1 MITHDRWQ
9 RIKEIFQ
16 SAQEK
21 TPTERIEFLNE
32 VCADDKSIR
41 EEVEALLTADD
52 SNEDFLSAPAYEFA
66 AGMLSDEEPDGSEF
80 ANGQRV
86 GRYTILCPLGAGG
99 MGQIYLAQDDQLGR
113 KIALKMIARAFATD
127 TRRVLR
133 FQQEAR
139 AASALNHPNVCV
151 IHEIGVTENN
161 RHFIAME
168 YIQGITL
175 RDKLTREQIT
185 ALDALH
191 IARQV
196 ADALGAAHAA
206 GIVHR
211 DIKPENIMLRPDG
224 YVKVLDFGLAKLTE
238 VLHEP
243 DAVTEPELPVGT
255 HHIST
260 AVRTEAGTLMGTVKY
275 MSPEQLREM
284 ELDERTDIW
293 SLGVVLYEMLTR
305 TTPFEARTPNGT
317 IASIIAQHPPTLI
330 LPEEM
335 PVRFREIVEKALDK
349 ERTTRYQT
357 VTMLASDLNT
367 LQRELEREHE
377 DHLATGQTTL
387 RWYSQP
393 TKPYETHVV
402 GSGSA
407 LFTRLKSQ
415 AISTAD
421 FLLSE
426 IRSHKAAALFTG
438 VTGVLALLVLLPY
451 VTRFIGQVTN
461 RDNNVPQVAE
471 QAPVMVLKP
480 QKPLTNAGTS
490 ICSAVSPDGRL
501 VAHAEQ
507 QDGKQRLIVTG
518 TTSFGTSVVVPADDV
533 HYLGVTFSP
542 DNNYLY
548 FTRKEKSR
556 SGVLYR
562 VALQGALPV
571 KLKESVD
578 SPISLS
584 PEGDRFAFVRYN
596 NDTNE
601 SSVIVSD
608 IAATEERTLA
618 TRNGRNRFSEFGL
631 SWSPDGRSIVSPAS
645 RWNKGFHVDLIAID
659 LNTGKE
665 QMIGNRSWPL
675 VYQVAWQ
682 PDMSALI
689 ISARER
695 AMSPLQLWRIAYPS
709 GEIQK
714 LTNDLTEYYS
724 VSVSGEKI
732 VSVKTDWNWR
742 MWRLTVDGSSAP
754 AAIMTGAG
762 EISGV
767 SWTAKDKIVYAAMAQ
782 DRLNLSR
789 IDPDGSNQ
797 VQLTVNSGDNY
808 TPAASPDGKFIVFLS
823 TRGGG
828 FDIYRLNAETG
839 NDIKQ
844 LTASDGNAY
853 PSVSADNQWVAYD
866 HVEDVGGRGIW
877 SVPLEGGEPVK
888 LIDGYRMPVYSP
900 DNSLFVARSPLN
912 SGPGDV
918 AIFSAKGGPPLKRL
932 NIPLMEWQRL
942 YWLDNH
948 TLSFIKHEKGISNIW
963 SYDIN
968 TDETRQLTSFD
979 SDQIFAYAWSPDH
992 QQLVCQRG
1000 IKQGNVTIMG
1010 SDQ

>member
-9 RIKEIFQ
+9 RIKEIFE
-16 SAQEK
+16 SAQGK
-21 TPTERIEFLNE
+21 TATERLEFLDE
-32 VCADDKSIR
+32 VCGDDKYIR

-52 SNEDFLSAPAYEFA
+52 SNADFLDAPAYEFA
-66 AGMLSDEEPDGSEF
+66 AGMLSDEEPTVSEF
-80 ANGQRV
+80 ANGHKV

-99 MGQIYLAQDDQLGR
+99 MGQIYLAQDEQLGR
-113 KIALKMIARAFATD
+113 KIALKMITRAFATD
-127 TRRVLR
+127 PRRVLR

-151 IHEIGVTENN
+151 IHETGVTDND

-175 RDKLTREQIT
+175 RDKLAREQIT
-185 ALDALH
+185 PLQALH

-238 VLHEP
+238 LLHQPEP
-243 DAVTEPELPVGT
+243 QARLDRVRRGPV
-255 HHIST
+255 ST
-260 AVRTEAGTLMGTVKY
+260 NFTTEAGTLMGTVKY
-275 MSPEQLREM
+275 MSPEQLKEM

-305 TTPFEARTPNGT
+305 TTPFEAHTPNGT
-317 IASIIAQHPPTLI
+317 IASIIAQHPPTLVLSEQ
-330 LPEEM
+330 LPR
-335 PVRFREIVEKALDK
+335 RFREIVKKAMEKDRA
-349 ERTTRYQT
+349 TRYQT
-357 VTMLASDLNT
+357 VQMLATDLTT
-367 LQRELEREHE
+367 LQRELEREG
-377 DHLATGQTTL
+377 DDRFATTQATL
-387 RWYSQP
+387 QWVPPPIAS
-393 TKPYETHVV
+393 YETHHTT
-402 GSGSA
+402 SGSP
-407 LFTRLKSQ
+407 LTRLKSQ
-415 AISTAD
+415 AISTAE
-421 FLLSE
+421 FLFSE

-438 VTGVLALLVLLPY
+438 VTGVLALLVLLPSLG
-451 VTRFIGQVTN
+451 RFIGQFTN
-461 RDNNVPQVAE
+461 RNSNGQHAAE
-471 QAPVMVLKP
+471 AAPIMVLKP

-490 ICSAVSPDGRL
+490 ICSAISPDGRL

-518 TTSFGTSVVVPADDV
+518 TTTFGTSVVVPADDV
-533 HYLGVTFSP
+533 QYLGLAFSP

-548 FTRKEKSR
+548 FTRTEKSR

-562 VALQGALPV
+562 LALQGALPV

-596 NDTNE
+596 YETNE
-601 SSVIVSD
+601 SSVIISD

-618 TRNGRNRFSEFGL
+618 TRQGRNRFSEFGL
-631 SWSPDGRSIVSPAS
+631 AWSPNGRSVVCPAS
-645 RWNKGFHVDLIAID
+645 RWDKGKSFRIDLYAID
-659 LNTGKE
+659 VNTGQE
-665 QMIGNRSWPL
+665 QTIGKRSWASI
-675 VYQVAWQ
+675 YQVAWQ
-682 PDMSALI
+682 PDMNALI

-695 AMSPLQLWRIAYPS
+695 FMAQHQLWRIAYPS
-709 GEIQK
+709 GDIQK

-724 VSVSGEKI
+724 VSVAGEKI
-732 VSVKTDWNWR
+732 VSVKTDWQWR
-742 MWRLTVDGSSAP
+742 MWRLTLDGSSAP
-754 AAIMTGAG
+754 AAIMTGSG

-767 SWTAKDKIVYAAMAQ
+767 VWTARDQIVYAAMAQ

-853 PSVSADNQWVAYD
+853 PSISADNQWVAYD

-877 SVPLEGGEPVK
+877 SVPLAGGEPVK
-888 LIDGYRMPVYSP
+888 LSDGYRMPVYSP
-900 DNSLFVARSPLN
+900 DNSLFVARSPLT

-918 AIFSAKGGPPLKRL
+918 AIFSAKGGSPLKRL
-932 NIPLMEWQRL
+932 NIPVMEWQKV
-942 YWLDNH
+942 YWLDSH
-948 TLSFIKHEKGISNIW
+948 TLSFIKVVKGISNIW

-968 TDETRQLTSFD
+968 TDQMKQLTNFD
-979 SDQIFAYAWSPDH
+979 SEQIFSYAWSPDH
-992 QQLVCQRG
+992 RQLVCQRG
-1000 IKQGNVTIMG
+1000 VKLGNVTIIG

>member
-21 TPTERIEFLNE
+21 TPTERLEFLDE
-32 VCADDKSIR
+32 VCGDDKSIR

-52 SNEDFLSAPAYEFA
+52 SNENFLSAPAYEFA
-66 AGMLSDEEPDGSEF
+66 AGMLSDEEPDASEF

-185 ALDALH
+185 PLDALH

-243 DAVTEPELPVGT
+243 DDATEPELPVGT
-255 HHIST
+255 HDIST
-260 AVRTEAGTLMGTVKY
+260 TVRTEAGTLMGTVKY

-305 TTPFEARTPNGT
+305 TTPFEALTPNGT
-317 IASIIAQHPPTLI
+317 IASIIAQQPPTLV

-357 VTMLASDLNT
+357 VTMLASDLNA
-367 LQRELEREHE
+367 LQRELQREHD

-393 TKPYETHVV
+393 TKPYGTRVV

-407 LFTRLKSQ
+407 IFTRLRSQ

-461 RDNNVPQVAE
+461 RDNIVAQGAE
-471 QAPVMVLKP
+471 PRPVTVLKP

-490 ICSAVSPDGRL
+490 ICSAISPDGRL

-507 QDGKQRLIVTG
+507 QGGKQRLIVTG
-518 TTSFGTSVVVPADDV
+518 TTTFGTSVVVPADDV
-533 HYLGVTFSP
+533 QYLGLTFSL

-571 KLKESVD
+571 KLKENVD

-584 PEGDRFAFVRYN
+584 PEGDRFALVRYN

-601 SSVIVSD
+601 SFVIVSD

-618 TRNGRNRFSEFGL
+618 TRKGRNRFSEYGL
-631 SWSPDGRSIVSPAS
+631 SWSPDGRNIVCPAS
-645 RWNKGFHVDLIAID
+645 RWDKGFHVDLIAID
-659 LNTGKE
+659 PNTGTA

-675 VYQVAWQ
+675 VYQVAWE

-695 AMSPLQLWRIAYPS
+695 AMSPLQLWRIPYPS

-742 MWRLTVDGSSAP
+742 MWRLTLDGSSAP

-767 SWTAKDKIVYAAMAQ
+767 SWTAKGKIVYAAMAQ

-808 TPAASPDGKFIVFLS
+808 TPAASSDGKFIVFLS

-866 HVEDVGGRGIW
+866 HVDELGRSVW
-877 SVPLEGGEPVK
+877 SVPLGGGEPVK
-888 LIDGYRMPVYSP
+888 LTEGYRMPVYSP

-918 AIFSAKGGPPLKRL
+918 AIFAAQGGPPLKRL
-932 NIPLMEWQRL
+932 KIPVMEWQRL

-968 TDETRQLTSFD
+968 TDETRQLTKFD

-1000 IKQGNVTIMG
+1000 MKQGNVTIIG
-1010 SDQ
+1010 DEQ

>member
-21 TPTERIEFLNE
+21 TPTERIEFLDE
-32 VCADDKSIR
+32 VCGDDKSIR

-66 AGMLSDEEPDGSEF
+66 AGMLSDEEPYVSEF
-80 ANGQRV
+80 TNGQRV

-113 KIALKMIARAFATD
+113 KIALKMIARAFAAD

-185 ALDALH
+185 PLDALH

-243 DAVTEPELPVGT
+243 DAATEPELPLGPR
-255 HHIST
+255 HIST
-260 AVRTEAGTLMGTVKY
+260 TVRTEAGTLMGTVKY

-317 IASIIAQHPPTLI
+317 IASIIAPHPPTLV

-367 LQRELEREHE
+367 LQRELEREHD
-377 DHLATGQTTL
+377 DHLATAQTTL

-407 LFTRLKSQ
+407 IFTRLKSQ

-461 RDNNVPQVAE
+461 RDNIVPQVAE
-471 QAPVMVLKP
+471 PAPKLKP
-480 QKPLTNAGTS
+480 QTPLTNAGTS
-490 ICSAVSPDGRL
+490 ICSAISPDGRFI
-501 VAHAEQ
+501 AHAEH
-507 QDGKQRLIVTG
+507 QDGKQKLMITG
-518 TTSFGTSVVVPADDV
+518 STSFGTDVVVPPDEV
-533 HYLGVTFSP
+533 QYLGLTFSP

-548 FTRKEKSR
+548 FTRKEKSSR
-556 SGVLYR
+556 FGILYR
-562 VALQGALPV
+562 LAIPKAPPV
-571 KLKESVD
+571 KLKERVD
-578 SPISLS
+578 SPISIS
-584 PEGDRFAFVRYN
+584 PEGDRLAFVRYN

-601 SSVIVSD
+601 TSVIVSD
-608 IAATEERTLA
+608 IAATEERTIA
-618 TRNGRNRFSEFGL
+618 TRRGRNRFSEFGL
-631 SWSPDGRSIVSPAS
+631 AWSPDGHSVVCPAS
-645 RWNKGFHVDLIAID
+645 RWDTGYHIDLIAID
-659 LNTGKE
+659 VNTGKE
-665 QMIGNRSWPL
+665 QTIGNRTWAS
-675 VYQVAWQ
+675 VQQVAWE
-682 PDMSALI
+682 PNMSALI

-695 AMSPLQLWRIAYPS
+695 TMAPHQLWRIPYPS
-709 GEIQK
+709 GDIQK
-714 LTNDLTEYYS
+714 LTSDLTEYYS

-732 VSVKTDWNWR
+732 VTVKTDWNWR
-742 MWRLTVDGSSAP
+742 MWRVSLDGSSAP
-754 AAIMTGAG
+754 APMMTGVG
-762 EISGV
+762 EISGIN
-767 SWTAKDKIVYAAMAQ
+767 WTAKGKIVYAAMAQ

-797 VQLTVNSGDNY
+797 VQLTVDSGDNY

-844 LTASDGNAY
+844 LTHSDGNGY
-853 PSVSADNQWVAYD
+853 PSVSGDNAWVAYD
-866 HVEDVGGRGIW
+866 HVDEMGRSVW
-877 SVPLEGGEPVK
+877 SVPLEGGQPVK
-888 LIDGYRMPVYSP
+888 LFDGYRMPVYSP
-900 DNSLFVARSPLN
+900 DNNLIVGRSPLN

-942 YWLDNH
+942 YWLDNQ

-968 TDETRQLTSFD
+968 TDETRQLTNFD

-1000 IKQGNVTIMG
+1000 MKQGNVTIIG
-1010 SDQ
+1010 GKQ